1 MLQFQTKF
9 KEEVQLEGSSKI
21 ITYYCIFDDASMLA
35 QLIRG
40 ETHTVNGPRADSNPG
55 PCNNLTAYGPPA
67 QPRAYSEA
75 L

>member
-1 MLQFQTKF
+1 M
-9 KEEVQLEGSSKI
+9 
-21 ITYYCIFDDASMLA
+21 FDDASMLA
-35 QLIRG
+35 QQSRG